1 MLPMPRL
8 WALGQELSKPQRC
21 WWWSITTNAVMLSV
35 AHSSATPMVAEA
47 VADLEGLVAAG
58 AVAMAMVQAVAMESA
73 R

>member
-1 MLPMPRL
+1 
-8 WALGQELSKPQRC
+8 
-21 WWWSITTNAVMLSV
+21 
-35 AHSSATPMVAEA
+35 MVAQA